1 MGAFFTIGG
10 FFLKVGDKILFWDR
24 ENQLFW
30 ELYGPLQLVN
40 YIVSVNWQT
49 FFYYLVLSGFR
60 DSSIIFYLV
69 LSGLG
74 TAALFYY
81 LVLSGLET
89 AALFY

>member
-1 MGAFFTIGG
+1 MWANVLVEFENIFFNWGHFLQLGA

-49 FFYYLVLSGFR
+49 FFYYLVLSG
-60 DSSIIFYLV
+60 
-69 LSGLG
+69 LG
-74 TAALFYY
+74 TAALFFIWFY
-81 LVLSGLET
+81 LV
-89 AALFY
+89 